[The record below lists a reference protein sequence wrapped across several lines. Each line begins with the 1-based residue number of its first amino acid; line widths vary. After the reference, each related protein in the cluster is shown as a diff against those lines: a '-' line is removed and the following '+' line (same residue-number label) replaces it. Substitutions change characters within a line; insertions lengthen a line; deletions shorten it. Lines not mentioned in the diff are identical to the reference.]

1 METIMVDE
9 TATFDIASSSSSS
22 SPPLPLPLTTP
33 YF

>member
-22 SPPLPLPLTTP
+22 PPLPLPLTTP

>member
-9 TATFDIASSSSSS
+9 TATFDIASSSSS
-22 SPPLPLPLTTP
+22 PPLPLPLTTP